1 MFERKSSR
9 PEAGPAPGTDS
20 ATPAAPVQA
29 KAPIQTAGQTAGS
42 EVRAMIGSKVKV
54 TGDIESAEDL
64 LIEGEVS
71 GTVTLA
77 ENELVIGNSGRVHA
91 DIEAKTIRIE
101 GEVQGDIT
109 GRERVVITASGNVQG
124 NVSAPRVM
132 LEDGGRFKGSIDM
145 GGSRAAAA
153 SAPTAS
159 PGSSPGA
166 KASSAEASSAGTSSA
181 EAAAQAKAGVA
192 GVEKAG

>member
-1 MFERKSSR
+1 MFERKSTR
-9 PEAGPAPGTDS
+9 PEAEPAPS
-20 ATPAAPVQA
+20 AEGAAPTAPPAQA
-29 KAPIQTAGQTAGS
+29 KAPTQPASS
-42 EVRAMIGSKVKV
+42 EARAMIGSKVKV

-64 LIEGEVS
+64 LIEGEVN

-91 DIEAKTIRIE
+91 DIEAKTVRIE

-145 GGSRAAAA
+145 GGSA
-153 SAPTAS
+153 STAPSRPQPA
-159 PGSSPGA
+159 A
-166 KASSAEASSAGTSSA
+166 KAAPA
-181 EAAAQAKAGVA
+181 AGVA
-192 GVEKAG
+192 ETQKAS

>member
-9 PEAGPAPGTDS
+9 PEAEPAPRADS
-20 ATPAAPVQA
+20 AAPTAPPAQA
-29 KAPIQTAGQTAGS
+29 KAPTQPASS
-42 EVRAMIGSKVKV
+42 EARAMIGSKVKV

-64 LIEGEVS
+64 LIEGEVN

-91 DIEAKTIRIE
+91 DIEAKTVRIE

-145 GGSRAAAA
+145 GGSKAATAPSPAPSQAA
-153 SAPTAS
+153 KPSPAEPAP
-159 PGSSPGA
+159 
-166 KASSAEASSAGTSSA
+166 
-181 EAAAQAKAGVA
+181 QAKAGVA
-192 GVEKAG
+192 GVEKAS

>member
-9 PEAGPAPGTDS
+9 PEAEPAPS
-20 ATPAAPVQA
+20 AESAAPTAPPAQA
-29 KAPIQTAGQTAGS
+29 KAPTQPASS
-42 EVRAMIGSKVKV
+42 EARAMIGSKVKV

-64 LIEGEVS
+64 LIEGEVN
-71 GTVTLA
+71 GTVKLA

-91 DIEAKTIRIE
+91 DIEAKTVRIE

-145 GGSRAAAA
+145 GGSKAAAA
-153 SAPTAS
+153 PSPAPS
-159 PGSSPGA
+159 PAAKPSP
-166 KASSAEASSAGTSSA
+166 AEPGP
-181 EAAAQAKAGVA
+181 QAKAGIA